1 MNGRTLLA
9 GGLLIA
15 LGGLATPAEA
25 RRADVRFLFDAAP
38 GITVPIADGDW
49 RNFNSPSFKLSLR
62 TGGELWFSRHFG
74 IAGEI
79 DTDLQPLLVTRSS
92 ADVRFRGLVGLRL
105 LFGFR
110 VGAFFI
116 RQAIGVDLV
125 GNGLRNGVKA
135 SEAALAVE
143 PGVGMQFRFI
153 RRGVVGFAVD
163 FPIGFYGT
171 PYFAADVQFLGF
183 IGVRL

>member
-116 RQAIGVDLV
+116 R
-125 GNGLRNGVKA
+125 
-135 SEAALAVE
+135 
-143 PGVGMQFRFI
+143 
-153 RRGVVGFAVD
+153 RGVVGFAVD